1 MINKKEKVIK
11 RNYGI
16 DLLRII
22 SMINIIN
29 LHINLFSGQL
39 SLKFNSPKYKQILR
53 LQAFS
58 CWSVNGFG
66 LISGIVGYKR
76 YKFSNL
82 MYIWFLVSFYSVSIS
97 LYLYFINEEKTKMS
111 LILSFFPILIKRH
124 WYVNAYF
131 SMYLLL
137 PFINDGIKSLN
148 NKIYRNLIIFFICFY
163 SIYNIFA
170 IILGKKNTF
179 FLLRGYSGMWLTLL
193 YIIGAYL
200 GKYIIEIENKLNA
213 FHYIFYISI
222 YICSSFISSETHF
235 KLLTIKSKIPNKIL
249 INYLSPT
256 MILQAISL
264 IMFFSKL
271 KIQNQK
277 LAKIISFLT
286 PLNFSAQLIHSR
298 LFRTKLK
305 TKIMLF
311 KWVNSYNNNK
321 IFFKIYG
328 TSIIIYLLC
337 IFIDYFRLILFKLTK
352 IRELCLFIERKAPQF
367 IDNLI
372 LNKSK

>member
-1 MINKKEKVIK
+1 
-11 RNYGI
+11 
-16 DLLRII
+16 
-22 SMINIIN
+22 
-29 LHINLFSGQL
+29 
-39 SLKFNSPKYKQILR
+39 
-53 LQAFS
+53 
-58 CWSVNGFG
+58 
-66 LISGIVGYKR
+66 
-76 YKFSNL
+76 
-82 MYIWFLVSFYSVSIS
+82 
-97 LYLYFINEEKTKMS
+97 
-111 LILSFFPILIKRH
+111 
-124 WYVNAYF
+124 
-131 SMYLLL
+131 
-137 PFINDGIKSLN
+137 
-148 NKIYRNLIIFFICFY
+148 
-163 SIYNIFA
+163 
-170 IILGKKNTF
+170 
-179 FLLRGYSGMWLTLL
+179 
-193 YIIGAYL
+193 
-200 GKYIIEIENKLNA
+200 
-213 FHYIFYISI
+213 
-222 YICSSFISSETHF
+222 
-235 KLLTIKSKIPNKIL
+235 
-249 INYLSPT
+249 